1 MKPNHARRRIG
12 GFTFI
17 EGLVCVVVLFILA
30 GILLPTMSNRGR
42 KPHRTYCVSN
52 LKQIGLAFRMW
63 SNDHGE
69 KFPWDVAA
77 GGADGGTK
85 EFAGSGEAWRH
96 FQAISNEVNTPKV
109 FVCGTDTERKRV
121 ANWDSFTN
129 NSHLSYFA
137 GLDANETK
145 PQTILSGDR
154 NLAVSN
160 KLLKGVVTLTPDTSL
175 EWTTSIHNKQGN
187 LALADGSAMQATA
200 QILNM
205 QLQAASRSATQTTLR
220 FVFPQ

>member
-1 MKPNHARRRIG
+1 
-12 GFTFI
+12 
-17 EGLVCVVVLFILA
+17 
-30 GILLPTMSNRGR
+30 
-42 KPHRTYCVSN
+42 
-52 LKQIGLAFRMW
+52 MW

-96 FQAISNEVNTPKV
+96 FQAISNEVTTPKV